1 MTPALAWTMLVI
13 SGLLDVAWAYAT
25 KRSDGMTVPGWTALS
40 LILLAAFI
48 LLLSNAPRVLPL
60 GSAYVVWTGI
70 GALGSLAMGILLL
83 GESAGAMRI
92 LFALITLTGII
103 GLKAAS

>member
-1 MTPALAWTMLVI
+1 MSPALAWTMLVA

-25 KRSDGMTVPGWTALS
+25 KRSEGMSVPGWTAAS

-48 LLLSNAPRVLPL
+48 LLLSNALRVLPL

-70 GALGSLAMGILLL
+70 GALGSFATGILLL
-83 GESAGAMRI
+83 GEPVGAMRL
-92 LFALITLTGII
+92 LFASITLVGII

>member
-1 MTPALAWTMLVI
+1 MSPALAWTMLVA

-25 KRSDGMTVPGWTALS
+25 KRSEGMSVPGWTAAS

-48 LLLSNAPRVLPL
+48 LLLSNALPVLPL

-70 GALGSLAMGILLL
+70 GALGSFATGILLL
-83 GESAGAMRI
+83 GEPVGAMRL
-92 LFALITLTGII
+92 LFASITLVGII

>member
-1 MTPALAWTMLVI
+1 MSPALAWTMLVA

-25 KRSDGMTVPGWTALS
+25 KRSEGMTVPGWTAAS

-48 LLLSNAPRVLPL
+48 LLLSNALRVLPL
-60 GSAYVVWTGI
+60 GSAYVVWTGV
-70 GALGSLAMGILLL
+70 GALGSLAAGILLL
-83 GESAGAMRI
+83 GEPVGAMR
-92 LFALITLTGII
+92 LMFASITLVGII